1 MKKILLWGTGQLAKR
16 FMDNQ
21 CNGEIIG
28 FIETNKTRDIFM
40 QMPVYGIDELPTDYD
55 YIIVANT
62 YVSQIHETCIEKGID
77 LDKVIF
83 VRGEEKRIGMSD
95 LNLIKDIFGE
105 INYTDYCGHF
115 NLTKDTFFHN
125 DMEKYKSLNTRK
137 NFEIQEQWMWPVIR
151 EKYANAGN
159 TGNYFW
165 QDLWAARLVYKSG
178 VKAHFDI
185 GSRIDGF
192 IAHLLAADIKVTLID
207 IREFPSY
214 VENLYTII
222 DDATKLKQIEDDSI
236 ESMSALCSLE
246 HFGLGRYGD
255 PIDPEACFICFKQIQ
270 KKLKKGAHLYI
281 SVPIGHERVEF
292 NAHRVFYGSTIIEQ
306 FNQLQ
311 LVEFSCTA
319 AGKIERDIDVHKYD
333 NDKHNGNY
341 RYGLFHF
348 IK

>member
-1 MKKILLWGTGQLAKR
+1 MKKILLWGTGKLAKR

-21 CNGEIIG
+21 CNGEIVG
-28 FIETNKTRDIFM
+28 FIETNKTKDTFM
-40 QMPVYGIDELPTDYD
+40 QIPVYGIDELPTDYD

-62 YVSQIHETCIEKGID
+62 YVSQIHETCIKKGID

-115 NLTKDTFFHN
+115 NLTKDTFFYK

-137 NFEIQEQWMWPVIR
+137 NFEIQEQWIWPVIG
-151 EKYANAGN
+151 EKYANAGK

-165 QDLWAARLVYKSG
+165 QDLWAARLIYKSG
-178 VKAHFDI
+178 VKEHFDI

-214 VENLYTII
+214 VENLHTII
-222 DDATKLKQIEDDSI
+222 DDATNLKQIKDDSI

-255 PIDPEACFICFKQIQ
+255 SIDPEACFICFKQIQ

-281 SVPIGHERVEF
+281 SVPIGYERVEF

-306 FNQLQ
+306 FDQLQ

-319 AGKIERDIDVHKYD
+319 AGEIERDIDVHKYD